1 MICFIILYFNFSS
14 VIVLIERHGA
24 NPNTIIPDRQI
35 APIHFC
41 VGFENSEFAEEA
53 SKFLLIKGADP
64 NLASEDETRLTPLHI
79 ACIWGRPTIVK
90 LLLEHGGDLKVKCAE
105 NKTPI
110 LYAIHENHYT
120 VIEVIKKYIFE
131 YKIERK
137 KKELQLKTLSYNSP
151 IKSASPR
158 KLLTDSPVPSSKS
171 NGLRN
176 MVQAIQNLDDNILT
190 PNRINYNFDVTS
202 PYYINI
208 AHRRHK
214 SSKSRSSN
222 QDLDNSQEDEN
233 STPVKSCQ
241 KNLFELTEKNL
252 KDFSKQMTSVIVIN
266 RLAIHKRRSY
276 ISAWREKLQLI
287 RKNDNETDVNYMN
300 VLNNYNDITHLNE
313 TREYQHETASSNE
326 SFVSAKSELNRIE
339 NSLSVELKDK
349 LSLQKVNTEYLV
361 HLTEDYIHSDNEN
374 GLIFYE
380 KKIMSKSQED
390 LRRLREESDN
400 DDAQSQSSVATKI
413 TLPPLDY
420 DTDALRTELKS
431 FGHAPG
437 PITKSTKRLYLKQ
450 LVKCKRDPEKM
461 NHQNQMKN
469 SSQICKN

>member
-1 MICFIILYFNFSS
+1 M
-14 VIVLIERHGA
+14 
-24 NPNTIIPDRQI
+24 
-35 APIHFC
+35 
-41 VGFENSEFAEEA
+41 
-53 SKFLLIKGADP
+53 
-64 NLASEDETRLTPLHI
+64 TPLHI
-79 ACIWGRPTIVK
+79 ACIWGRATIVK

-137 KKELQLKTLSYNSP
+137 KKELQLRTLSCNSP
-151 IKSASPR
+151 ISSASPR
-158 KLLTDSPVPSSKS
+158 KLLMESPVPSNKS

-176 MVQAIQNLDDNILT
+176 MVQAIQNIDDNILT

-214 SSKSRSSN
+214 SSKSKSSS
-222 QDLDNSQEDEN
+222 QDDEN
-233 STPVKSCQ
+233 YTPVKSCQ

-252 KDFSKQMTSVIVIN
+252 KDFSKQMTSVIVQN

-287 RKNDNETDVNYMN
+287 RKNDNETDVNYMM
-300 VLNNYNDITHLNE
+300 VLNNYNDITQLNK
-313 TREYQHETASSNE
+313 TREYQHETSSSND

-339 NSLSVELKDK
+339 NSLSVKLKDNLNLK
-349 LSLQKVNTEYLV
+349 KVDSEYLV

-380 KKIMSKSQED
+380 KKIISKSQED
-390 LRRLREESDN
+390 LRRLKEETDN
-400 DDAQSQSSVATKI
+400 DDAESQSSAATKI

-437 PITKSTKRLYLKQ
+437 PITKSTKSLYLKQ

-461 NHQNQMKN
+461 NHQSQMKN
-469 SSQICKN
+469 SSQICKNIFLIYFNYSCLLIIVISLFS